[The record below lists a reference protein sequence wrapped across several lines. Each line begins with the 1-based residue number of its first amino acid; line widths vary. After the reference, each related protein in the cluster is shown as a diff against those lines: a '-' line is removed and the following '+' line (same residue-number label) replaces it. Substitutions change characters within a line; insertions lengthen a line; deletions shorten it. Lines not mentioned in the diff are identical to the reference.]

1 MTDAG
6 PRPATILVLAEDELR
21 AARMESMLRSDGRW
35 CVKVGRL
42 ADSMAR
48 IARDAPD
55 AVVLAATP
63 ERAARV
69 VDRLA
74 ARSVPV
80 MLVARGVAG
89 GRDSSRGRAA
99 SLRAVL
105 RDDATAE
112 EMRAALAAVLAGLV
126 VREPET
132 AAAASTRASSRRGA
146 ALTARELEILE
157 MMAEGLDNRRIAF
170 RLQISRNT
178 VKFHVASILDK
189 LHASSRT
196 EAVTVAIREGQIS
209 I

>member
-6 PRPATILVLAEDELR
+6 PQPATVLVLADDELR
-21 AARMESMLRSDGRW
+21 AARIESMLRSDGRW
-35 CVKVGRL
+35 RVKVGRL
-42 ADSMAR
+42 ADFMAR

-69 VDRLA
+69 VDRLV
-74 ARSVPV
+74 ARSLPV
-80 MLVARGVAG
+80 MLLASGPEGRG
-89 GRDSSRGRAA
+89 SSRGRAA

-105 RDDATAE
+105 RNDVTAE
-112 EMRAALAAVLAGLV
+112 EVRAALAAVLAGLV

-132 AAAASTRASSRRGA
+132 AASTSTRASSRRGA
-146 ALTARELEILE
+146 TLTARELEILE
-157 MMAEGLDNRRIAF
+157 MMAEGVDNRRIAF

-196 EAVTVAIREGQIS
+196 EAVTVAIREGRIS
-209 I
+209 V

>member
-1 MTDAG
+1 MTNAG
-6 PRPATILVLAEDELR
+6 PRPATVLVLSDDELR
-21 AARMESMLRSDGRW
+21 AARIEAMLRSDGRW

-42 ADSMAR
+42 ADSMAQ

-69 VDRLA
+69 VDRLV
-74 ARSVPV
+74 ARSLPV
-80 MLVARGVAG
+80 MLLASGPDG
-89 GRDSSRGRAA
+89 GASSRRRAA
-99 SLRAVL
+99 SPRAVL
-105 RDDATAE
+105 RNDVTAE

-132 AAAASTRASSRRGA
+132 AAAASTRASSPRGA
-146 ALTARELEILE
+146 TLTARELEILE

-196 EAVTVAIREGQIS
+196 EAVTVAIREGRIS
-209 I
+209 V

>member
-1 MTDAG
+1 MTNAG
-6 PRPATILVLAEDELR
+6 PRPATVLVLSDDELR
-21 AARMESMLRSDGRW
+21 AARIESMLRSDGRW

-69 VDRLA
+69 VDRLVP
-74 ARSVPV
+74 RSLPV
-80 MLVARGVAG
+80 MLLASGPDG
-89 GRDSSRGRAA
+89 GGSSRRRAA
-99 SLRAVL
+99 SPRAVL
-105 RDDATAE
+105 RNDVTAE

-132 AAAASTRASSRRGA
+132 AAAASTRASSPRGA
-146 ALTARELEILE
+146 TLTARELEILE

-196 EAVTVAIREGQIS
+196 EAVTVAIREGRIS
-209 I
+209 V